1 MLSVLCRLPPSK
13 SLMAS
18 FMFVISSDSVSVT
31 DCAAAVEQV
40 AKEQRA
46 TLDLVYLMTAIVSRK
61 PNSVEEV
68 MKALEGFTA
77 HGGWDACEKGVWDL
91 LMQFVRITGK
101 RCARLLFYLS
111 QEQLKRVFEQFP
123 ESKGWVM
130 DFIDD
135 ENKNIPNYMTTLLR
149 S

>member
-1 MLSVLCRLPPSK
+1 MT
-13 SLMAS
+13 S
-18 FMFVISSDSVSVT
+18 FMFIITSDSVSVA

-46 TLDLVYLMTAIVSRK
+46 SLDLVYLMSAIVSKK
-61 PNSVEEV
+61 PNSAEEV
-68 MKALEGFTA
+68 MRA
-77 HGGWDACEKGVWDL
+77 
-91 LMQFVRITGK
+91 
-101 RCARLLFYLS
+101 

>member
-1 MLSVLCRLPPSK
+1 MR
-13 SLMAS
+13 
-18 FMFVISSDSVSVT
+18 
-31 DCAAAVEQV
+31 
-40 AKEQRA
+40 
-46 TLDLVYLMTAIVSRK
+46 
-61 PNSVEEV
+61 
-68 MKALEGFTA
+68 ALEGFTA
-77 HGGWDACEKGVWDL
+77 HGGWEGCEKGVWDL
-91 LMQFVRITGK
+91 LMQFVRITGRK
-101 RCARLLFYLS
+101 CARLLFYLS